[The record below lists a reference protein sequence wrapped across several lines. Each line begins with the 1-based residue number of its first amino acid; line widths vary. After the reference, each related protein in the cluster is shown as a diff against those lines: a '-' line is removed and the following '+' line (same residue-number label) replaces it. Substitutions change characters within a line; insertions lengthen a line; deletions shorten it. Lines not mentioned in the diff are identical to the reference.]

1 MHLKYLFVLPFII
14 FLSACFEEPSSKT
27 KNFIGELV
35 VYKSPTCGCC
45 REWISHLQYEGFEI
59 DTVNRNNLNP
69 LKEKYGIEAKAQSC
83 HTAIYNEQYVFEGHI
98 PARLIKQFLESPP
111 EGAKGLTV
119 PGMPT
124 GSPGMESGSK
134 FQPYKVWLM
143 KETGGYEEYANI
155 LNYDEQF

>member
-1 MHLKYLFVLPFII
+1 MNLKYFFILPFII
-14 FLSACFEEPSSKT
+14 FLSACFEQPSSQT
-27 KNFIGELV
+27 KDSAGELV
-35 VYKSPTCGCC
+35 IYKSPTCGCC
-45 REWISHLQYEGFEI
+45 REWISHIQDVGFET
-59 DTVNRNNLNP
+59 DVVNRNNLNP
-69 LKEKYGIEAKAQSC
+69 IKEKYGIESKAQSC
-83 HTAIYNEQYVFEGHI
+83 HTAIYNDQYIFEGHI

-143 KETGGYEEYANI
+143 KETGSYEEYASI
-155 LNYDEQF
+155 LTYDEQF

>member
-1 MHLKYLFVLPFII
+1 MYLKYLFILPFII
-14 FLSACFEEPSSKT
+14 LLSACFDEPAGQT
-27 KNFIGELV
+27 KDSIGELV

-45 REWISHLQYEGFEI
+45 RKWINHIQDVGFETDI
-59 DTVNRNNLNP
+59 VNRNSLDSI
-69 LKEKYGIEAKAQSC
+69 KEQYGIEAKAQSC

-98 PARLIKQFLESPP
+98 PARLIKEFLVSPP

-124 GSPGMESGSK
+124 GSPGMESGNK

-143 KETGGYEEYANI
+143 KETGGYEEYASI
-155 LNYDEQF
+155 RNYDDQF